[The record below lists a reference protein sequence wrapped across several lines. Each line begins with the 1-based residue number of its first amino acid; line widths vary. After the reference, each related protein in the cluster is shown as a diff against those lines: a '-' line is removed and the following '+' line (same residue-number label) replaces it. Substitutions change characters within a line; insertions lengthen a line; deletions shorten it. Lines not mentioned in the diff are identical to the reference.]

1 LAILTKAGPK
11 ALREAAGVYK
21 AEAKKKIEQAE
32 ILHGKLNSL
41 DQQIKELSSM
51 KEIIRLNSIETK
63 TSMKEYLVKVRY
75 KEALRD
81 QSDLVLKR
89 VLEQM
94 EGNTG
99 ETISKVV

>member
-1 LAILTKAGPK
+1 
-11 ALREAAGVYK
+11 
-21 AEAKKKIEQAE
+21 
-32 ILHGKLNSL
+32 
-41 DQQIKELSSM
+41 M